1 MWQHEPEWLA
11 VLPRL
16 ADECATQ
23 WAIDLEQPVDTPYSL
38 VVPAGDVV
46 LKLHAPSDVEAH
58 PEADALATWGGNGAA
73 RLVARD
79 EARHAL
85 LLERCVPGTRIWD
98 ADVDEAAVVSGLIP
112 RLQVDVAG
120 DHRFPLLATEADR
133 WNEELPRWYADG
145 NRPFEKHLLEH
156 ALDVYLT
163 VDRSASVLVNQDL
176 HGANIL
182 AAEREPWLVIDP
194 KPLVGERELEASGLL
209 RNTQTSHAG
218 STCSSSS
225 ASTASVRAAG
235 ASPTTSPGR
244 GTSVAAGSQEH
255 VEEAR
260 RILNA
265 R

>member
-98 ADVDEAAVVSGLIP
+98 ADADEAAVVSGLIP
-112 RLQVDVAG
+112 RLQVHVAG

-133 WNEELPRWYADG
+133 WNEELPGWYADG
-145 NRPFEKHLLEH
+145 NRPFEKNLLEH

-209 RNTQTSHAG
+209 RNTHDVSRWLDVLAELG
-218 STCSSSS
+218 FDRD
-225 ASTASVRAAG
+225 RA
-235 ASPTTSPGR
+235 R
-244 GTSVAAGSQEH
+244 GWGVAHNLAWAWHERDGWLAHH

-260 RILNA
+260 RIFNA